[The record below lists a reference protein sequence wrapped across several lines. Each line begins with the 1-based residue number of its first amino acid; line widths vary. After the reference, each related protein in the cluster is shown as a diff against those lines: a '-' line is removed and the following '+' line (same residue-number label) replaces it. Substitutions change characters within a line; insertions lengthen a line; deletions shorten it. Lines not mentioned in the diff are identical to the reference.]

1 MPVSAS
7 SALPEGTKGT
17 PLEGCLRETHLN
29 QGLGSAPQ
37 LQGHMASE
45 EYVPGGATQEI
56 SQHITDKSLER
67 PQGLCS
73 RKNTQINLTL

>member
-17 PLEGCLRETHLN
+17 PLKGFLRETHLN
-29 QGLGSAPQ
+29 QSLGSAPQ

-56 SQHITDKSLER
+56 SQHNHRQKLGKATGTMFTE
-67 PQGLCS
+67 
-73 RKNTQINLTL
+73 KNPNSI